1 VVRRVGAATD
11 EIPVVAVV
19 AVVVALPVAFV
30 VLVIAGAVD
39 DDEVA
44 VVVDSVDGGGNE
56 RRKEEVPLLEC
67 WYFLFLRALLGCPHW
82 DQIVASMDAYLVTYY
97 QGPCCRA
104 TC

>member
-11 EIPVVAVV
+11 EIPVVVVV

-30 VLVIAGAVD
+30 VLVIAAAV

-67 WYFLFLRALLGCPHW
+67 WFFLFLRALLGCPHW
-82 DQIVASMDAYLVTYY
+82 GQRVASMDAYLVTYY